1 MDPGLRHE
9 GAPERRAWILT
20 TLQVTAFVS
29 ITDLARELEV
39 SQMTIRRDLHTL
51 EATGHVRMV
60 HGGASLTAGA
70 LRGTV
75 FPDDEHTEP
84 RDRVGR
90 HAAGLIGRNDA
101 VAIDAGPTAYAIAR
115 ALPEDFAG
123 CVITHS
129 LPVLQ
134 VLAERPAVRVV
145 ALGGEFVTDRRAFV
159 GPTTEV
165 ALAELRVRTF
175 FLAPSA
181 IDVQGTYSG
190 SPAEA
195 SVQRRLMDIA
205 DQVVLVATSEMFS
218 TSAPVRIAPLARMR
232 AWVAD
237 RYPPSDLAEAMGRAA
252 VVPHVADH

>member
-1 MDPGLRHE
+1 
-9 GAPERRAWILT
+9 
-20 TLQVTAFVS
+20 LQATAFVS

-39 SQMTIRRDLHTL
+39 SQMTIRRDLHAL
-51 EATGHVRMV
+51 ESTGHVRLV

-70 LRGTV
+70 LRSAV
-75 FPDDEHTEP
+75 FPEDRHTKP

-90 HAAGLIGRNDA
+90 RAAGLIGPTDT

-115 ALPEDFAG
+115 ALPGDFAG

-134 VLAERPAVRVV
+134 YLADRPAIRVV
-145 ALGGEFVTDRRAFV
+145 GLGGELVTDRRAFV
-159 GPTTEV
+159 GPTTV
-165 ALAELRVRTF
+165 AALAELRVRTF

-181 IDVQGTYSG
+181 IDVRGTYSG

-195 SVQRRLMDIA
+195 SVQRQLMEIA
-205 DQVVLVATSEMFS
+205 DQVILVATFEMFS
-218 TSAPVRIAPLARMR
+218 TSAPARIAPLTRMR

-237 RYPPSDLAEAMGRAA
+237 RLPPADLAEAMGRSG
-252 VVPHVADH
+252 VVPHVAGP

>member
-1 MDPGLRHE
+1 MDSGLRYE
-9 GAPERRAWILT
+9 GAAERRAWILA
-20 TLQVTAFVS
+20 TLQATAFVS

-39 SQMTIRRDLHTL
+39 SQMTIRRDLHAL
-51 EATGHVRMV
+51 ESTGHVRLV

-70 LRGTV
+70 LRSAV
-75 FPDDEHTEP
+75 FPEDQHTEP

-90 HAAGLIGRNDA
+90 RAAGLIGPTDT

-115 ALPEDFAG
+115 ALPGDFAG

-134 VLAERPAVRVV
+134 YLADRPAIRVV
-145 ALGGEFVTDRRAFV
+145 GLGGELVTDRRAFV
-159 GPTTEV
+159 GPTTV
-165 ALAELRVRTF
+165 AALAELRVRTF

-181 IDVQGTYSG
+181 IDVRGTYSG

-195 SVQRRLMDIA
+195 SVQRQLMEIA
-205 DQVVLVATSEMFS
+205 DQVILVATSEMFS
-218 TSAPVRIAPLARMR
+218 TSAPARIAPLTRMR

-237 RYPPSDLAEAMGRAA
+237 RLPPSDLAEAMGRAG
-252 VVPHVADH
+252 VVPHVAGH